1 MNLNILPIMLPI
13 VAPLCPNQAKAAT
26 VDCNFLIYI
35 YIYIYIYIFLH
46 REIESQ
52 FSSKTYI

>member
-26 VDCNFLIYI
+26 VDFNFLLYI
-35 YIYIYIYIFLH
+35 YIYIYIYMNFYTE
-46 REIESQ
+46 R
-52 FSSKTYI
+52 